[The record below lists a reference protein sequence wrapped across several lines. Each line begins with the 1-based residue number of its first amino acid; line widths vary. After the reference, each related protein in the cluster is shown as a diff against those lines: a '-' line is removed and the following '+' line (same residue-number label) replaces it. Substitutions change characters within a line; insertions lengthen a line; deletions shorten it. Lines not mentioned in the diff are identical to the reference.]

1 MTGAVQTPLRVRGPA
16 AVGSR
21 SRRSGIAVL
30 VAAGTVGTAV
40 TVLPAAASVT
50 FLVLLYALVVVAVL
64 HLAGV
69 RPHERPHAGV
79 TPHQRAHAEPRR
91 RVLVLVAAVLV
102 VLATNVVV
110 LGPRWLPY
118 VLAGVVLLAVV
129 AGRRTGGRVT
139 GDTAMVPLAIW
150 GLVGSV
156 YGRFVL
162 GYEDNPLAFFFP
174 VLVALVHLWR
184 PLPVYEVSHVRFL
197 SRVLVLASCAYLAV
211 AHAVLVQG
219 WDVLPVRDFKHE
231 TLHFVAM
238 ALVGA
243 AVLRRRIVLGF
254 AALLAAIQFLAYPA
268 LTWVVVAS
276 ATAALC
282 ASTAGR
288 RVGPLMVGVLAT
300 TAAAL
305 LVFTSISLG
314 ELRARYFAA
323 VGKVD
328 NTSTR
333 ETLLRTGLAR
343 YLESPVFGSSMT
355 ENIAVPSR
363 VTGVSRLVPVHNDY
377 FQMAIS
383 GGAVA
388 AALLVFWAIA
398 TVAMSVRLVRRFRQ
412 LRMPEHA
419 HLALI
424 AATGVVGVLVTAS
437 FNPVLFD
444 TRTSL
449 LLGLLH
455 LVLASL
461 NRVSG
466 SIPAEVRA

>member
-1 MTGAVQTPLRVRGPA
+1 MRGAVQRPMRVRTRASA
-16 AVGSR
+16 ATHPLSL
-21 SRRSGIAVL
+21 RSGIAVL
-30 VAAGTVGTAV
+30 VAAGAVGTAV
-40 TVLPAAASVT
+40 TVLPAAASVA
-50 FLVLLYALVVVAVL
+50 FLLLLYALVVVAAL
-64 HLAGV
+64 RLTGV
-69 RPHERPHAGV
+69 TPHERPHDG
-79 TPHQRAHAEPRR
+79 PR

-118 VLAGVVLLAVV
+118 VFAAVVVLAVF
-129 AGRRTGGRVT
+129 AGPRTGGRVT

-174 VLVALVHLWR
+174 ILVALVHLWR
-184 PLPVYEVSHVRFL
+184 PLPVHEVPHVRLL
-197 SRVLVLASCAYLAV
+197 SGVLVLASCAYVAL

-243 AVLRRRIVLGF
+243 AVLRRWILLGCV
-254 AALLAAIQFLAYPA
+254 ALLAVIHFLAYPA

-276 ATAALC
+276 AATALC
-282 ASTAGR
+282 VATAGR

-300 TAAAL
+300 TAAAV
-305 LVFTSISLG
+305 LVLTSLSLG

-343 YLESPVFGSSMT
+343 YLESPVFGNSMT
-355 ENIAVPSR
+355 DNIAVPSR

-398 TVAMSVRLVRRFRQ
+398 TVVMGVRLVRRFRQ
-412 LRMPEHA
+412 LGLREHA

-424 AATGVVGVLVTAS
+424 AATGVVGVLVTAV

-449 LLGLLH
+449 LLALLH

-461 NRVSG
+461 HRVGG
-466 SIPAEVRA
+466 SIVVEVRA